1 MKLNIK
7 AALLSAFVLPGLG
20 QLKNGRRAK
29 GGVLLL
35 LSNVFLI
42 GAVFVVLRGLGPVLV
57 KAKITGVVDANAVAE
72 TMASG
77 GRLPWGCSPF
87 LPPSGAMPSST
98 PCSTGATKR
107 MRTVNCFDI

>member
-29 GGVLLL
+29 GGILLL

-57 KAKITGVVDANAVAE
+57 KAKITGVVDAGAVTEA
-72 TMASG
+72 MASG
-77 GRLPWGCSPF
+77 GAV
-87 LPPSGAMPSST
+87 AMGLLAFFAAVW
-98 PCSTGATKR
+98 CYA
-107 MRTVNCFDI
+107 VVDALFDRGDDTDADG